1 MQTEAVLET
10 AARVM
15 APYLGENMA
24 RASARAHCRKLGIEG
39 GEVTQ
44 EKAEALL
51 SKLATGL
58 SVFVGRE
65 KSAAIVEEI
74 RQALARMGAS

>member
-24 RASARAHCRKLGIEG
+24 RASARAHCQKLGIEG
-39 GEVTQ
+39 GQVTR

-51 SKLATGL
+51 TKLATGL

-65 KSAAIVEEI
+65 KAAAIVEEI
-74 RQALARMGAS
+74 RQSLAGMGKS

>member
-1 MQTEAVLET
+1 MHTEAVLET
-10 AARVM
+10 AARIM

-24 RASARAHCRKLGIEG
+24 RAAHCQKLGIEG
-39 GEVTQ
+39 GEVTR

-74 RQALARMGAS
+74 RQALAGVARS

>member
-1 MQTEAVLET
+1 MHTEAVLET
-10 AARVM
+10 GARIM

-24 RASARAHCRKLGIEG
+24 RASVRAHCQKLGIDG
-39 GEVTQ
+39 GEVTR

-51 SKLATGL
+51 AKLATGL

-65 KSAAIVEEI
+65 KGAAIVGEI
-74 RQALARMGAS
+74 RQALAGMGAA